1 MKKRN
6 AIIMAAGTSSRF
18 VPLSAECPKGLVE
31 VKGEVLIERQIR
43 QLIGAGI
50 TDISLVVG
58 YKADMF
64 DYLRGKYG
72 VKIVLN
78 EDFARYN
85 NTSSLI
91 RVIDKLNNTFVCS
104 SDNYFPENVFLKDS
118 EDSYYSTLY
127 AEGDTNEYCVTANAD
142 DYITDVRV
150 GGRDAWYMV
159 GHVFFN
165 QEFSEAF
172 RRIMIEEYKKD
183 TTKQGYWEDL
193 YIRYIAQLPKMKI
206 NRYKKGEIQEF
217 DSLDELRMF
226 DSSYIENTRSSVI
239 KSICKTLEIQE
250 SSVHGFKNI
259 KHNGNYLHFQFKV
272 GDITYE
278 YDDRTAISIEKRY
291 EHRYNSCSKT

>member
-31 VKGEVLIERQIR
+31 VKGEILIERQIR
-43 QLIGAGI
+43 QLIEAGI

-78 EDFARYN
+78 EDFAHYN

-118 EDSYYSTLY
+118 EDSYYSALY
-127 AEGDTNEYCVTANAD
+127 AEGETNEYCLMTNAD
-142 DYITDVRV
+142 DYITGVRV

-165 QEFSEAF
+165 YEFSEVF
-172 RRIMIEEYKKD
+172 RKIMINEYKNE
-183 TTKQGYWEDL
+183 TTRQGYWEDL
-193 YIRYIAQLPKMKI
+193 YIRYIDQLPKMKI
-206 NRYKKGEIQEF
+206 NRYKEGEILEF
-217 DSLDELRMF
+217 DSLDELRLF
-226 DSSYIENTRSSVI
+226 DGSYIKNTRSTVM
-239 KSICKTLEIQE
+239 KSICKSLNIQE
-250 SSVHGFKNI
+250 SDVYGFKNI
-259 KHNGNYLHFQFKV
+259 KHNGDYLHFQFKV

-278 YDDRTAISIEKRY
+278 YNDRTVIRIEKI
-291 EHRYNSCSKT
+291 

>member
-43 QLIGAGI
+43 QLIEAGI
-50 TDISLVVG
+50 ADISLVVG

-118 EDSYYSTLY
+118 EDSYYSALY
-127 AEGDTNEYCVTANAD
+127 AEGDTNEYCVTTNAD

-193 YIRYIAQLPKMKI
+193 YIRYIDQLPKMKI

-278 YDDRTAISIEKRY
+278 YDDRTAISIEK
-291 EHRYNSCSKT
+291 KI

>member
-1 MKKRN
+1 MNKRN

-18 VPLSAECPKGLVE
+18 VPLSAERPKGLVE

-43 QLIGAGI
+43 QLIEAGI

-91 RVIDKLNNTFVCS
+91 RVIDKLDNTFVCS
-104 SDNYFPENVFLKDS
+104 SDNYFPENVFMNDS
-118 EDSYYSTLY
+118 DDSYYSALY
-127 AEGDTNEYCVTANAD
+127 AEGETNEYCLTTDAD

-165 QEFSEAF
+165 REFSEAF
-172 RRIMIEEYKKD
+172 RNIMTEEYKND
-183 TTKQGYWEDL
+183 TTRKGYWEDL
-193 YIRYIAQLPKMKI
+193 YIRYIDQLPKMKI
-206 NRYKKGEIQEF
+206 NRYKEGEIQEF
-217 DSLDELRMF
+217 DSLDELRLF
-226 DSSYIENTRSSVI
+226 DDSYIADTRSIVV
-239 KSICKTLEIQE
+239 KSICRTLNLQE
-250 SSVHGFKNI
+250 SDVYGFKNI
-259 KHNGNYLHFQFKV
+259 KYVGDYLHFQFKV
-272 GDITYE
+272 GDTTYE
-278 YDDRTAISIEKRY
+278 YNDKTEIRIEK
-291 EHRYNSCSKT
+291 K

>member
-127 AEGDTNEYCVTANAD
+127 AEGDTNEYCVTTNAD

-278 YDDRTAISIEKRY
+278 YDDRTAISIEK
-291 EHRYNSCSKT
+291 KI